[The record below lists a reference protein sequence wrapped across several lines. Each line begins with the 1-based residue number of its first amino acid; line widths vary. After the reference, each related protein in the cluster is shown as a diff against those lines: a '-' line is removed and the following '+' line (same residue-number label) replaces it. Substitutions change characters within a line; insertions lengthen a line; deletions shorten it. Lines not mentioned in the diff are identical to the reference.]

1 MDKKTINKVKNR
13 ILNLSP
19 TVREG
24 LEREW
29 Y

>member
-1 MDKKTINKVKNR
+1 MDKKNMINKVKNR

-29 Y
+29 